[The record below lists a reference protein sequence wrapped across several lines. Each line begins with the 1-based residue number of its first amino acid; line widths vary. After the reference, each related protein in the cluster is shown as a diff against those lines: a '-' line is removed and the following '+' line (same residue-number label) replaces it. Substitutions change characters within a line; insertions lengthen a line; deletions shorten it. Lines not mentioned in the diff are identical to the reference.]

1 MNYIA
6 VTIQAFPNV
15 DYVMDVLSSLLG
27 GIGYESF
34 ETDEEGMKAYIQESD
49 YDAVKLKSVF
59 DTFPYEA
66 TFSYSIDSIED
77 QNWNQEW
84 EKHYFQPIVI
94 SDKCVIHSTHH
105 TNVPEAEF
113 DILIDPKMAF
123 GTGHHETTFLMV
135 SYLLEEDVRGK
146 SLLDM
151 GCGTA
156 VLAILAS
163 MKGANPVL
171 GIDIDEWA
179 YNNALENSRL
189 NHVEEI
195 EIRLGG
201 AEVIDPSKKFD
212 VVMAN
217 INRNILL
224 HDMHAYIACMKRGSL
239 LFMSGFYEEDIPL
252 IRLEA
257 EKLGVTYISFTKK
270 NQWVGV
276 RFEMK

>member
-27 GIGYESF
+27 EIGYESF
-34 ETDEEGMKAYIQESD
+34 ETDEEGMKAYVQESN

-59 DTFPYEA
+59 DSFPYEA
-66 TFSYSIDSIED
+66 TFTYLIESIED
-77 QNWNQEW
+77 KNWNQEW

-135 SYLLEEDVRGK
+135 SYLLDEDVRGK

-163 MKGANPVL
+163 MKGANPVM

-179 YNNALENSRL
+179 YNNALENVCL
-189 NHVEEI
+189 NDVEEI

-201 AEVIDPSKKFD
+201 ADVIDPSKKFD
-212 VVMAN
+212 IVMAN

-224 HDMHAYIACMKRGSL
+224 NDMHAYIACMKRGSV
-239 LFMSGFYEEDIPL
+239 LFMSGFYEEEIQM

>member
-6 VTIQAFPNV
+6 VSIHTSPNV
-15 DYVMDVLSSLLG
+15 DYITDVLCSLLG
-27 GIGYESF
+27 EIGFESF
-34 ETDEEGMKAYIQESD
+34 EPYELGIKAYIQESE
-49 YDAVKLKSVF
+49 YEEVKLKSVF
-59 DTFPYEA
+59 DSFPLEA
-66 TFSYSIDSIED
+66 SFNYSAKQIED
-77 QNWNQEW
+77 QNWNEEW
-84 EKHYFQPIVI
+84 EQHYFQPIVI

-105 TNVPEAEF
+105 TNVPKVEF

-123 GTGHHETTFLMV
+123 GSGSHETTFLMV

-163 MKGANPVL
+163 MKGAKPVM

-179 YNNALENSRL
+179 YNNALENICL

-195 EIRLGG
+195 DIKLGG
-201 AEVIDPSKKFD
+201 AELIDPSKKFD
-212 VVMAN
+212 IVMAN

-224 HDMHAYIACMKRGSL
+224 NDMHAYIACMKKGSV

-257 EKLGVTYISFTKK
+257 EKQDVTYIGFTKK
-270 NQWVGV
+270 NQWVAV

>member
-1 MNYIA
+1 MNYSA

-27 GIGYESF
+27 EIGFESF
-34 ETDEEGMKAYIQESD
+34 ETDENGMKAYIQESQ
-49 YDAVKLKSVF
+49 YDDAKLKLVF
-59 DTFPYEA
+59 DSFPYEA
-66 TFSYSIDSIED
+66 TFSHTVESIKG
-77 QNWNQEW
+77 QNWNEEW

-94 SDKCVIHSTHH
+94 SDRCVIHSTHH
-105 TNVPEAEF
+105 TNVPKVEF

-146 SLLDM
+146 SLLDI

-163 MKGANPVL
+163 MKGAKPVM

-179 YNNALENSRL
+179 YANALENICL
-189 NHVEEI
+189 NHVGEI
-195 EIRLGG
+195 EIKLGG
-201 AEVIDPSKKFD
+201 ADVIDPTKKFD
-212 VVMAN
+212 IVMAN

-224 HDMHAYIACMKRGSL
+224 NDMHAYIACMENGSV
-239 LFMSGFYEEDIPL
+239 LFMSGFYEEDIPM

-257 EKLGVTYISFTKK
+257 EKQGVTYISFTKK

>member
-1 MNYIA
+1 MNYIE
-6 VTIQAFPNV
+6 VKIQVLPNL
-15 DYVMDVLSSLLG
+15 DYVTDVLSSLLG
-27 GIGYESF
+27 DIGYESF
-34 ETDEEGMKAYIQESD
+34 ETVEKGIIAYVQESAFD
-49 YDAVKLKSVF
+49 EVKLKSVF
-59 DTFPYEA
+59 DSFPYEA
-66 TFSYSIDSIED
+66 TFDYAIESIED

-105 TNVPEAEF
+105 TNVPKAEF

-163 MKGANPVL
+163 MKGASPVL

-179 YNNALENSRL
+179 YNNALENISL

-195 EIRLGG
+195 EIKLGG
-201 AEVIDPSKKFD
+201 AEVIDPSNKFD

-224 HDMHAYIACMKRGSL
+224 NDMHAYIACMKRGSL
-239 LFMSGFYEEDIPL
+239 LFM
-252 IRLEA
+252 
-257 EKLGVTYISFTKK
+257 
-270 NQWVGV
+270 
-276 RFEMK
+276 